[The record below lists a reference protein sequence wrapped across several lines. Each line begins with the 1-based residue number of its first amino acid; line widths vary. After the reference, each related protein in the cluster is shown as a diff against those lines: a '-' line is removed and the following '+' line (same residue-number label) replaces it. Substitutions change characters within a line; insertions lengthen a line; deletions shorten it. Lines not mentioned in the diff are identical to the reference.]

1 MNVLRK
7 RRRRHVKIYIMIFA
21 ICGLFFVGMQ
31 LLFTGAKAY
40 KDWDELDFDSD
51 LNMIFVTNV
60 KPNLS
65 GPYYSESYDDG
76 TAMELY
82 FIWVDD
88 TRIIPV
94 SVSDYK
100 VIDWA
105 HAYMDAKKQFQEG
118 KITEA
123 AFCKYQFTGMGRLEK
138 VSEYERLDELQKY
151 LEKDAETK
159 GKNIQIL
166 PYAMQIMAK
175 DFIDICGFMVFV
187 LFCVICIAV
196 CIIRTS
202 TSCGEKML
210 VEYRKEQGDTAALR
224 QKLANFFQTKEM
236 VFQLWLDGEYIAGL
250 YNTTVIFEQTK
261 NLIWAYGEVPNTVT
275 GDAASTIALS
285 LTQTPAVL
293 KVYFKNGKTY
303 NLQLACTEDVDT
315 VLQYIGSHFSWVTT
329 EYSEEMFL
337 KYKRKEYPF

>member
-1 MNVLRK
+1 MDVLRK
-7 RRRRHVKIYIMIFA
+7 RRRRHVKKYIVIFA

-31 LLFTGAKAY
+31 LLFAGAKTY

-51 LNMIFVTNV
+51 LDMIFVTNV
-60 KPNLS
+60 KPSLS

-82 FIWVDD
+82 YIWVDD
-88 TRIIPV
+88 TRIMPV
-94 SVSDYK
+94 SLLDYK
-100 VIDWA
+100 VIDSA
-105 HAYMDAKKQFQEG
+105 HVYMDAKKQFQEG
-118 KITEA
+118 RITED

-138 VSEYERLDELQKY
+138 VSEYERLDELQQY
-151 LEKDAETK
+151 LEEEADTK

-166 PYAMQIMAK
+166 PYTMQIMAK
-175 DFIDICGFMVFV
+175 DFINICGFMVFV
-187 LFCVICIAV
+187 LFCVICIVV

-210 VEYRKEQGDTAALR
+210 VEYRKGQGDTAALR

-236 VFQLWLDGEYIAGL
+236 VFQLWLDREYIAGL
-250 YNTTVIFEQTK
+250 YNTTVIFEETK
-261 NLIWAYGEVPNTVT
+261 NLIWVYGEVPNTVT
-275 GDAASTIALS
+275 GDTASTIALS

-303 NLQLACTEDVDT
+303 NLQLACMEDVDT
-315 VLQYIGSHFSWVTT
+315 VLQYIRSHFSWVTT
-329 EYSEEMFL
+329 EYSEEMLL